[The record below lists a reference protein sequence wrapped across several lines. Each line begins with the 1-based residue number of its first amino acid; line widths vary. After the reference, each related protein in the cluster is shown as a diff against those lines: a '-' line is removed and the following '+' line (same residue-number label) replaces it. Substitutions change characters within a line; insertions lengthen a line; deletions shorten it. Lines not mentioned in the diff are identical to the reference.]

1 MTDISPDDET
11 KAHRGTREWRLV
23 WRHRYAVILALI
35 VALMVGTWVVQ
46 SAEQPVLWPA
56 GALVGAFLVWWARR
70 RWLRAREQG
79 ALAKVDLSEVDLM
92 TGVEFEEHVAMLMR
106 VNDYTAVTVVGGAD
120 DGGADVLGR
129 APDGREV
136 VVQCKRWNHPVPPND
151 VRAFIGVLHSGY
163 EGYAGIF
170 VSSSGFTRAAAAQ
183 GEGHMVLVDR
193 DALARWMS
201 GVEVPEPLSGG

>member
-11 KAHRGTREWRLV
+11 KAERTPREWRIV
-23 WRHRYAVILALI
+23 WRHRYGLVLGLV
-35 VALMVGTWVVQ
+35 VALMLGAWVAQ
-46 SAEQPVLWPA
+46 SAARPMLWLL
-56 GALVGAFLVWWARR
+56 GALTVAALVWWGRY
-70 RWLRAREQG
+70 RWRVARERE
-79 ALAKVDLSEVDLM
+79 ALERVDLSEVDAM

-106 VNDYTAVTVVGGAD
+106 VHGYTAVTVVGGAD

-136 VVQCKRWNHPVPPND
+136 VVQCKRWNNPVPPND

-163 EGYAGIF
+163 EGYEGIF
-170 VSSSGFTRAAAAQ
+170 VSSSGFTEAAVDQ

-193 DALARWMS
+193 EGLARWMS
-201 GVEVPEPLSGG
+201 GVRVPQPPRR